1 MEDGAIVPEVVG
13 RWGQISFG
21 DIGYSPVDLC
31 RCRGAQSLFVYV
43 DGGLRDIEDG
53 EIFVAAE
60 EKVVDQGGFA
70 AAYVNDG
77 GGRWFGGALD

>member
-60 EKVVDQGGFA
+60 EKA
-70 AAYVNDG
+70 TARTASYPDG
-77 GGRWFGGALD
+77 EYEIVGWAKRSVPT